1 MCKGP
6 APARSPEAQRDLAPL
21 SRSLRAG
28 KCPGGLCPQLGARM
42 LLPPCAAAPPA
53 EKATARQDQT
63 RQSCTGDGAR
73 NSRRRSRPKGII
85 ELKAAGDLAS
95 RQIVN
100 QFDSCGAAG
109 SKADVYRI
117 VREEGLR
124 VSEGCE
130 RPLVSQNTI
139 HKHVQHGGVEPCA
152 ERSLAFKPEQEI
164 SVGRMGELEC
174 SSGSIGER
182 LTLTTVAGAHRTQRV
197 HLTVAKCSRNIG
209 G

>member
-1 MCKGP
+1 LIYSTAIESRVAGHSRKRLGRAVKSGFS
-6 APARSPEAQRDLAPL
+6 APS
-21 SRSLRAG
+21 
-28 KCPGGLCPQLGARM
+28 
-42 LLPPCAAAPPA
+42 PPA
-53 EKATARQDQT
+53 ENTSARQDQA
-63 RQSCTGDGAR
+63 RQSCTGDGGGDC
-73 NSRRRSRPKGII
+73 RRRSRPKGII

-100 QFDSCGAAG
+100 QFDSCGATG

-124 VSEGCE
+124 VSKACE

-139 HKHVQHGGVEPCA
+139 HKHIQHGGVEPCA
-152 ERSLAFKPEQEI
+152 ERSLALNAEQEI
-164 SVGRMGELEC
+164 SVGRMGELEGG
-174 SSGSIGER
+174 SGLVGER
-182 LTLTTVAGAHRTQRV
+182 PTIAAIADAHRTKRV